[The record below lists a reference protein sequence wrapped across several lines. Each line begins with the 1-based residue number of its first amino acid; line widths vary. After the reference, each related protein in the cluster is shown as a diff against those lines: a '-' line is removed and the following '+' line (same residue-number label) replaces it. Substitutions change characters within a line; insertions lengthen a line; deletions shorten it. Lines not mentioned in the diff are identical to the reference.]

1 MAGENDAERLVVLL
15 EARIRDFEK
24 NMQKASGTADKS
36 YGRMRKGSRSATR
49 QMEQDITRANQRI
62 NQAVASTS
70 TQIGALGR
78 TFAAGFA
85 GGVFAGGISGLA
97 AGIRNI
103 VRETASLNDE
113 AARAGLSLKVFQEW
127 KAVAEDTRIPLDA
140 MVDTFKELNIRA
152 DEFATT
158 GKGSAADAFAR
169 LGMSPAEVQRRLKDP
184 SDLMLELI
192 RRTKALKDTAAAA
205 RIFDELFGG
214 TGAEQAVRL
223 LQLADGEIQNI
234 ITSAHESGRI
244 LDEEMVQRAAEID
257 REFNTL
263 WRNFESGAKAAILN
277 VSIALRDG
285 LFNDIANMGQAL
297 RDMANDPSLHNAA
310 RFLFGE
316 NTQIGDE
323 LAPMR
328 GMEAR
333 VKKLQDTIAKNRD
346 LGFDALEAERE
357 LAIAQA
363 ALEAEVHR
371 IMSGQGRG
379 TIGPTGETTLPTIT
393 VTPTVPPAGG
403 GGRSRRE
410 RADAAN
416 REMEAVNALI
426 DSLAHELS
434 LIGQSD
440 LAQAQLNARRQ
451 AGASATEGQ
460 LSQIDMLVEAIYR
473 EKEAHEQA
481 AQAAQARTQALENV
495 FQMAGDGLLSVMDGS
510 VKAEDAVKKLAVQLA
525 LAAAQAALLG
535 TGPLAG
541 LFGGGGASAGGGG
554 FLGGLLGFIPKLFG
568 FSQGTANTGG
578 QRGQP
583 RGIVHGQE
591 AVIPLP
597 DGGKVPVQLQG
608 GGNGGGS
615 SASPQGVAVDVRVS
629 VDKDGNLQAFVDNI
643 AQQRAGQAFNRGMEN
658 FWRSP
663 QSASVVA
670 DRMRKAHQYGY

>member
-1 MAGENDAERLVVLL
+1 MADDGERLVVLL

-24 NMQKASGTADKS
+24 NMQKASGTADRN
-36 YGRMRKGSRSATR
+36 YGRMGKSSRSATR
-49 QMEQDITRANQRI
+49 QMEQDMQRSTARI
-62 NQAVASTS
+62 NQALASTS

-85 GGVFAGGISGLA
+85 GGVFAGGLTGLA
-97 AGIRNI
+97 AGVRGI
-103 VRETASLNDE
+103 VRETAALGDE
-113 AARAGLSLKVFQEW
+113 AARAGLKLKVFQEW

-140 MVDTFKELNIRA
+140 IVDTFKELNIRA

-169 LGMSPAEVQRRLKDP
+169 LGMTPEEVQRKLKDP
-184 SDLMLELI
+184 SALMLELI
-192 RRTKALKDTAAAA
+192 QRTKALKDTAAAT

-316 NTQIGDE
+316 DTQIGDA
-323 LAPMR
+323 LAPTR

-333 VKKLQDTIAKNRD
+333 VKKLSDQVANLKD
-346 LGFDALEAERE
+346 LGFDATEAQRE
-357 LAIAQA
+357 LAVARA
-363 ALEAEVHR
+363 ELEAEVQR
-371 IMSGQGRG
+371 IMSGHGAG
-379 TIGPTGETTLPTIT
+379 TIGSTA
-393 VTPTVPPAGG
+393 TPSITVPPVAVKPSSGSGG
-403 GGRSRRE
+403 GSGGSRRASRNSSSGSWAIPGLE
-410 RADAAN
+410 MAGRQLKEHKATVEEVTNSYDHMGQVATTALMGIADALADGKLEG
-416 REMEAVNALI
+416 RELI
-426 DSLAHELS
+426 
-434 LIGQSD
+434 
-440 LAQAQLNARRQ
+440 
-451 AGASATEGQ
+451 
-460 LSQIDMLVEAIYR
+460 QILLRVAEQMLR
-473 EKEAHEQA
+473 
-481 AQAAQARTQALENV
+481 
-495 FQMAGDGLLSVMDGS
+495 MPSGGS
-510 VKAEDAVKKLAVQLA
+510 
-525 LAAAQAALLG
+525 
-535 TGPLAG
+535 
-541 LFGGGGASAGGGG
+541 GGG
-554 FLGGLLGFIPKLFG
+554 FNLLSFIPKLLG
-568 FSQGTANTGG
+568 FSSGTANTGG

-597 DGGKVPVQLQG
+597 SGGKVPVQVQG
-608 GGNGGGS
+608 G
-615 SASPQGVAVDVRVS
+615 ASVSQAQPIVITGEIGVTVDDDGKMQAYVKKMGAQAVNVATVKS
-629 VDKDGNLQAFVDNI
+629 VDTVKRSLTGW
-643 AQQRAGQAFNRGMEN
+643 QQELSRTGGFA
-658 FWRSP
+658 
-663 QSASVVA
+663 
-670 DRMRKAHQYGY
+670 

>member
-1 MAGENDAERLVVLL
+1 MADDTERLIVLL
-15 EARIRDFEK
+15 EARLTDFEK
-24 NMQKASGTADKS
+24 NMLKASGVSQKNFNEI
-36 YGRMRKGSRSATR
+36 KKQSRSATR
-49 QMEQDITRANQRI
+49 QMEQDMQRSTARI
-62 NQAVASTS
+62 NQALASTS

-85 GGVFAGGISGLA
+85 GGVFAGGLTGLA
-97 AGIRNI
+97 AGVRGI
-103 VRETASLNDE
+103 VRETAALGDE
-113 AARAGLSLKVFQEW
+113 AARAGLKLKVFQEW

-140 MVDTFKELNIRA
+140 IVDTFKELNIRA

-169 LGMSPAEVQRRLKDP
+169 LGMTPEEVQRKLKDP
-184 SDLMLELI
+184 SALMLELI
-192 RRTKALKDTAAAA
+192 QRTKALKDTAAAT

-333 VKKLQDTIAKNRD
+333 VKKLSDQIANLKD

-363 ALEAEVHR
+363 ELEAEVQR
-371 IMSGQGRG
+371 IMSGQGSG
-379 TIGPTGETTLPTIT
+379 TIGATSETTLPTIT

-403 GGRSRRE
+403 GGSRRE

-460 LSQIDMLVEAIYR
+460 LSQIDMLVEAIHR

-481 AQAAQARTQALENV
+481 AQAAQARAQAFENV
-495 FQMAGDGLLSVMDGS
+495 FQMASDGLLSVMDGS

-535 TGPLAG
+535 TGPFAGMFGGG
-541 LFGGGGASAGGGG
+541 LFGAPPILNAGGG
-554 FLGGLLGFIPKLFG
+554 FAGLIGY
-568 FSQGTANTGG
+568 SSGTANTGG
-578 QRGQP
+578 QKGQP
-583 RGIVHGQE
+583 RGVVHGQE

-597 DGGKVPVQLQG
+597 SGGKVPVQVQG
-608 GGNGGGS
+608 GGQAMAGETR
-615 SASPQGVAVDVRVS
+615 VKVDVGVS
-629 VDKDGNLQAFVDNI
+629 VDKDGNLQAFVRNVSQETAASTMQRGLQDYDREILPRRVNAI
-643 AQQRAGQAFNRGMEN
+643 ANDPYHVG
-658 FWRSP
+658 
-663 QSASVVA
+663 
-670 DRMRKAHQYGY
+670 